1 MLCGC
6 VRVSVE
12 GGVNSK
18 KRKKRDGDCG
28 DYEEILAGG
37 KVVIFI
43 WVSGYVW
50 DESLFLYFKNIFK
63 KIIFFIYFYFKL
75 IFFKVIKIII
85 LTRYKK

>member
-50 DESLFLYFKNIFK
+50 
-63 KIIFFIYFYFKL
+63 
-75 IFFKVIKIII
+75 
-85 LTRYKK
+85 